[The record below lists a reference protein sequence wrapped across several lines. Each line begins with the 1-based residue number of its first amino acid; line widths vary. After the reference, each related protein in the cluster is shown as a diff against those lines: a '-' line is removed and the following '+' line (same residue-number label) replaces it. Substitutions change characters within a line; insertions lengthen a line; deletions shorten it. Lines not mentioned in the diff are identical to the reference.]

1 MHSIVVLGCNT
12 IAGLVLSYF
21 MESTILFL
29 QTVKQAIGK
38 LLAELHMERKAQK
51 VFLE

>member
-1 MHSIVVLGCNT
+1 MIF
-12 IAGLVLSYF
+12 IYA
-21 MESTILFL
+21 

-38 LLAELHMERKAQK
+38 LLAELGMEKKAQK